1 MLREKITA
9 YREVRQD
16 RKNTAQDDYDNT
28 PDQALDELIT
38 DDKEI
43 LGNQPNLLHGR
54 YRQKTDKI
62 IDKIETAEDN
72 KDTAGTREKYL
83 DYRKN
88 RIDIKIARLQETLSN
103 SSGSFLSK
111 QIDRQRRQKLKQL
124 QYNQNI
130 RTGQMSK
137 LEKKRQNKPENL
149 QKEIDAIVKKKVDA
163 MQRKAQRKILREQ
176 HGIHGYSV
184 VKRAEFLA
192 KITPDQKRV
201 IVREAIKLARK
212 QNIQRGL
219 LDDAAY
225 EVDDTADKR
234 MIGGNYGRTIE

>member
-16 RKNTAQDDYDNT
+16 RKDAAQDDYDNA
-28 PDQALDELIT
+28 PVRPLDALIT
-38 DDKEI
+38 DDIEI
-43 LGNQPNLLHGR
+43 LGNQPGLLRGR

-72 KDTAGTREKYL
+72 KDAPGTREKYL

-88 RIDIKIARLQETLSN
+88 RIDIKIARLQETLNN
-103 SSGSFLSK
+103 SAGSFLSK

-124 QYNQNI
+124 QYGQGI
-130 RTGQMSK
+130 SSGQMGK

-149 QKEIDAIVKKKVDA
+149 QREIDAIVKKKVDA

-176 HGIHGYSV
+176 HGVHSYNV

-201 IVREAIKLARK
+201 VIREAIKLVRK
-212 QNIQRGL
+212 QNIERGL

-225 EVDDTADKR
+225 EVDDSAGKR
-234 MIGGNYGRTIE
+234 IIGGNYGRTIE